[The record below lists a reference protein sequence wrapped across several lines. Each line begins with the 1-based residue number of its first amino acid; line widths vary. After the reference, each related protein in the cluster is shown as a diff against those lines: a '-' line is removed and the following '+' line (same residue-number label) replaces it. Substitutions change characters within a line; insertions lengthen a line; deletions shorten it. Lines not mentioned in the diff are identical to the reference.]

1 MTKALSRRRTF
12 WQIFGDASTIALLS
26 VALAVCWTLFG
37 VLVAALGGQI
47 RDFVRE
53 WLLIQGTFAVLA
65 AFFLCILAKSP
76 ALANACHEVAPSAPL
91 SLSRRVRSL
100 RLPVVL
106 GIAILGTTSTTQLG
120 FNVAPPAR
128 YFMWLTCLLVCIA
141 AGHITWHFFEVMA
154 SALRMPKIEVQV
166 FAYSPGETRCLRR
179 LAAYYATFG
188 AATTL
193 GYLFAFVGTVANDW
207 SGNSTLI
214 RSVQALWPAI
224 YVPCCLLL
232 LIYPHLAIRR
242 VVLDAK
248 ERLIVSY
255 QGQINDILEM
265 TPGLSAE
272 DIEKVNALADLIERI
287 DKTPNFAVRLPVIL
301 TAGVTSLL
309 NFATLLIPQEAL
321 AQVVRERLSWP

>member
-1 MTKALSRRRTF
+1 MTKTPSGRRTF

-26 VALAVCWTLFG
+26 VALAVCWTLLG
-37 VLVAALGGQI
+37 VLVAAFGGQI
-47 RDFVRE
+47 RAFVRE

-76 ALANACHEVAPSAPL
+76 ALANACHDVNPSALP

-100 RLPVVL
+100 RLSVVL
-106 GIAILGTTSTTQLG
+106 GIAFVGTLSTTKLG

-128 YFMWLTCLLVCIA
+128 YFMWLTCLLVCVA
-141 AGHITWHFFEVMA
+141 AGYITWHFFEVLA
-154 SALRMPKIEVQV
+154 SALRLPKIEIQV

-193 GYLFAFVGTVANDW
+193 GYLFAFIGTVANDW
-207 SGNSTLI
+207 NGNPTLI

-242 VVLDAK
+242 VVLEAK
-248 ERLIVSY
+248 ERLIACY
-255 QGQINDILEM
+255 QDQINDILKM
-265 TPGLSAE
+265 PTSLSAD
-272 DIEKVNALADLIERI
+272 DIEKINALADLIDRI
-287 DKTPNFAVRLPVIL
+287 DKTPNFAVRFPIVL
-301 TAGVTSLL
+301 TASVTSLL
-309 NFATLLIPQEAL
+309 NFATLLIPQEVL
-321 AQVVRERLSWP
+321 AQIVRERLSWP